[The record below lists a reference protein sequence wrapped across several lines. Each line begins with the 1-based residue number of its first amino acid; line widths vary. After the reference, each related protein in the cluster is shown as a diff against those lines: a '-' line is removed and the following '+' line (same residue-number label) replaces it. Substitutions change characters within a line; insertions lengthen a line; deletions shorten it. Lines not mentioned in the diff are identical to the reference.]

1 MVSRTTMPG
10 TRRGSGSG
18 MSPRPVLLPL
28 PPGENC
34 AYNEQGRS
42 CSASHIKV
50 DGKRAQCT
58 GETSCSTFKQK
69 NCC

>member
-1 MVSRTTMPG
+1 MNETKKQATIG
-10 TRRGSGSG
+10 CDA
-18 MSPRPVLLPL
+18 
-28 PPGENC
+28 ENC
-34 AYNEQGRS
+34 AFNEQGRS